1 MLHSSSSSTW
11 KCPRVESDNFHTF
24 SLVAKA
30 HVTIKRKIRMCWT
43 HRLPWELVET
53 KWLTN
58 THRGLFRGLQVAF
71 RSFDHAVIF
80 RRRPQSRRRIEP
92 NVKEEND
99 AWKYHFKWRNSR
111 EKLERKVKTGM
122 MDVAIQCLTKVF
134 SLRNYL
140 QAQKKL

>member
-1 MLHSSSSSTW
+1 MADKHP
-11 KCPRVESDNFHTF
+11 PR
-24 SLVAKA
+24 
-30 HVTIKRKIRMCWT
+30 
-43 HRLPWELVET
+43 
-53 KWLTN
+53 
-58 THRGLFRGLQVAF
+58 QVAF

-99 AWKYHFKWRNSR
+99 AWKYHNFQVKNSR

-122 MDVAIQCLTKVF
+122 IDVAIQCLTKVF